1 MSKRI
6 WSIALAYVGVMI
18 GAGVSSGQDLL
29 QYFVSF
35 GAWGLI
41 GVIVLGVLH
50 VGFGRLMIALGSY
63 YQSDDH
69 SVVLAEI
76 SHPVIYRILD
86 IALIITCFIFGFVM
100 TAGAGANLNQ
110 QFGMPFWVGAF
121 LCTALTIVVSFLDF
135 KKIIGVIG
143 VFTPMILVMIAVIF
157 MTNVLGR
164 HWDFEE
170 MNRISQTIQSPFPS
184 VWMSVVNYFAV
195 CVMSAIAMAFVMGGS
210 IFKINEAEKSGAWGG
225 FMVGVI
231 FFLTTLILFANSD
244 KVVKSDVPMLAIAK
258 EVNPIFATLY
268 TFVIFG
274 LIFNTVFSLYYAL
287 GKRFAAGSEKR
298 FKFFVTAF
306 SLSGF
311 LVSFMGFRQLVAVMY
326 PVIGYMGLL
335 MLVVLVVAS
344 YRKKAKIRKEKEIRN
359 HLLAIVEKA
368 YDPDQDLTPQDK
380 EKAEQ
385 LRDASIIDNQT
396 LREDSHAQ
404 VRQELGIDEK

>member
-35 GAWGLI
+35 RAWGLI

-50 VGFGRLMIALGSY
+50 VGFGRLMISLGSY

-170 MNRISQTIQSPFPS
+170 MNRISQTIQSPFSS

-231 FFLTTLILFANSD
+231 FFITTLILFANSD

-258 EVNPIFATLY
+258 EVNPVFATLY
-268 TFVIFG
+268 AFVIFG

-326 PVIGYMGLL
+326 PIIGYMGLL

-396 LREDSHAQ
+396 LREDSHAH

>member
-164 HWDFEE
+164 HWDFAE
-170 MNRISQTIQSPFPS
+170 MNRISQTIQSPFSS

-231 FFLTTLILFANSD
+231 FFITTLILFANSD

-268 TFVIFG
+268 AFVIFG

-385 LRDASIIDNQT
+385 LRDASIIDTQT

>member
-170 MNRISQTIQSPFPS
+170 MNRISQTIQSPFSS

-231 FFLTTLILFANSD
+231 FFIMTLILFANSD

-258 EVNPIFATLY
+258 EVNPVFATLY
-268 TFVIFG
+268 AFVIFG

-326 PVIGYMGLL
+326 PIIGYMGLL

-396 LREDSHAQ
+396 LREDSHAH

>member
-110 QFGMPFWVGAF
+110 QFGMPFWIGAF

-170 MNRISQTIQSPFPS
+170 MNRISQTIQSPFSS

-231 FFLTTLILFANSD
+231 FFITTLILFANSD

-258 EVNPIFATLY
+258 EVNPVFATLY
-268 TFVIFG
+268 AFVIFG

-326 PVIGYMGLL
+326 PIIGYMGLL

-396 LREDSHAQ
+396 LREDSHAH

>member
-135 KKIIGVIG
+135 QKIIGVIG

-164 HWDFEE
+164 HWDLAE
-170 MNRISQTIQSPFPS
+170 MNRISQTIQSPFSS

-231 FFLTTLILFANSD
+231 FFITTLILFANSD

-268 TFVIFG
+268 AFVIFG

-326 PVIGYMGLL
+326 PIIGYMGLL

-396 LREDSHAQ
+396 LREDSHAH
-404 VRQELGIDEK
+404 VRQELGIDEN

>member
-170 MNRISQTIQSPFPS
+170 MNRISQTIQSPFSS

-195 CVMSAIAMAFVMGGS
+195 CVRSAIAMAFVMGGS

-231 FFLTTLILFANSD
+231 FFITTLILFANSD

-258 EVNPIFATLY
+258 EVNPVFATLY
-268 TFVIFG
+268 AFVIFG

-326 PVIGYMGLL
+326 PIIGYMGLL

-396 LREDSHAQ
+396 LREDSHAH

>member
-121 LCTALTIVVSFLDF
+121 LCTALTIVISFLDF

-170 MNRISQTIQSPFPS
+170 MNRISQTIQSPFSS

-231 FFLTTLILFANSD
+231 FFITTLILFANSD

-258 EVNPIFATLY
+258 EVNPVFATLY
-268 TFVIFG
+268 AFVIFG

-326 PVIGYMGLL
+326 PIIGYMGLL

-396 LREDSHAQ
+396 LREDSHAH

>member
-41 GVIVLGVLH
+41 GVIVLGVLY

-170 MNRISQTIQSPFPS
+170 MNRISQTIQSPFSS

-231 FFLTTLILFANSD
+231 FFITTLILFANSD

-258 EVNPIFATLY
+258 EVNPVFATLY
-268 TFVIFG
+268 AFVIFG

-326 PVIGYMGLL
+326 PIIGYMGLL

-396 LREDSHAQ
+396 LREDSHAH